1 MNQLKMDIQQSIQ
14 TLTGLKWSQRKI
26 ARELRIDRETVA
38 RYRRILKLEEDSNPA
53 IPPTGSDAT
62 PGVDLPQGSPP
73 SVESLP
79 SKPAIPPTGRRS
91 LCQPFRELIV
101 AKLELGLTAQRIH
114 QDLKSEHQFAGGY
127 DSVKCFVAR
136 LKGGTP
142 LPFRRM
148 ECLPG
153 EEAQVDYGQ
162 GAWVVEE
169 GRRRRPHLLRVV
181 LSFSRKGYTEAFW
194 QQTTEN
200 FIRGLENAFLH
211 FGGVPL
217 KLVIDNLRA
226 AVTRADWFDPDI
238 NPKVLSFCEHYNCVI
253 LPTKPAMP
261 RHKGKVEAG
270 VKYAQ
275 SNALAGRKFGSL
287 GEQNQFLAE
296 WERGTADTRI
306 HGTTKEQVGHR
317 FRSQEKAAL
326 LALPPG
332 LFPVFTEAPR
342 KVHRDGHVEVARAY
356 YSVPPE
362 YVGHSVWARWDT
374 ALVRVFNQRRQS
386 IAVHCRQQPGRF
398 STLNSHVHSHKRAI
412 VERGADYFLDRCR
425 QLGSHVEGWSRAMYE
440 NRGVEGL
447 RVLQGFLNL
456 AETHSPKQL
465 NDTCQEALQLAAWRL
480 REIKELLARPSSQT
494 ILPFIE
500 EHPVI
505 RPLSEYQELY
515 PDCFASQ
522 EPQP

>member
-1 MNQLKMDIQQSIQ
+1 
-14 TLTGLKWSQRKI
+14 
-26 ARELRIDRETVA
+26 
-38 RYRRILKLEEDSNPA
+38 
-53 IPPTGSDAT
+53 
-62 PGVDLPQGSPP
+62 
-73 SVESLP
+73 
-79 SKPAIPPTGRRS
+79 
-91 LCQPFRELIV
+91 
-101 AKLELGLTAQRIH
+101 
-114 QDLKSEHQFAGGY
+114 
-127 DSVKCFVAR
+127 
-136 LKGGTP
+136 
-142 LPFRRM
+142 
-148 ECLPG
+148 
-153 EEAQVDYGQ
+153 
-162 GAWVVEE
+162 
-169 GRRRRPHLLRVV
+169 
-181 LSFSRKGYTEAFW
+181 
-194 QQTTEN
+194 
-200 FIRGLENAFLH
+200 
-211 FGGVPL
+211 
-217 KLVIDNLRA
+217 
-226 AVTRADWFDPDI
+226 
-238 NPKVLSFCEHYNCVI
+238 
-253 LPTKPAMP
+253 
-261 RHKGKVEAG
+261 
-270 VKYAQ
+270 
-275 SNALAGRKFGSL
+275 
-287 GEQNQFLAE
+287 
-296 WERGTADTRI
+296 
-306 HGTTKEQVGHR
+306 
-317 FRSQEKAAL
+317 
-326 LALPPG
+326 
-332 LFPVFTEAPR
+332 
-342 KVHRDGHVEVARAY
+342 
-356 YSVPPE
+356 VPPE